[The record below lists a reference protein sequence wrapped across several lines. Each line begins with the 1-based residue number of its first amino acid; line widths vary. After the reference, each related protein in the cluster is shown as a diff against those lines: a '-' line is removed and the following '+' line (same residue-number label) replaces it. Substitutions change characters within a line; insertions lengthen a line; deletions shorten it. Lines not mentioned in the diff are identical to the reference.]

1 MRDSLAAVR
10 VNYFSEEL
18 HPHDGKGVVEDD
30 QCQPQTEN
38 TQRFIP
44 ALYVNIVGYGSGG
57 KVVTLPSSGRVQTWC
72 PTRCDT
78 SALS

>member
-1 MRDSLAAVR
+1 MRSVCVCDSLAAVR

-44 ALYVNIVGYGSGG
+44 ALYVNIVGYGSEVR
-57 KVVTLPSSGRVQTWC
+57 K
-72 PTRCDT
+72 
-78 SALS
+78 